1 MANVKT
7 KKEDTRDPISKRLD
21 ALIRLLIDLN
31 REEKAVMN
39 DGVASRLLKSAGLSP
54 TEIATILGKGSA
66 TDVAQYL
73 YSKKRKK

>member
-1 MANVKT
+1 MKA
-7 KKEDTRDPISKRLD
+7 KKEDARDPISKRLD

-39 DGVASRLLKSAGLSP
+39 DGVASRLLKSTGLSP

-73 YSKKRKK
+73 YGKKKKK